1 MDKRLEL
8 IFANELDKSVTLTID
23 APTYPADPTIVHEAM
38 DEIIAADVFY
48 STGGKFVEK
57 RGARFVERIVEEIE
71 LH

>member
-1 MDKRLEL
+1 MDKKLEL
-8 IFANELDKSVTLTID
+8 LFTNEADKSVTLTID
-23 APTYPADPTIVHEAM
+23 APTYPADPTAINQAM
-38 DEIIAADVFY
+38 DELIVADVFS